1 LTEGLNVAIDVNT
14 AKANIK
20 AAIKTQAVS
29 LWGHNESDYEE
40 FATLLSDAI
49 GLALQT
55 VKETADVT
63 GVISGFETVPGGV
76 D

>member
-1 LTEGLNVAIDVNT
+1 MAINVDT
-14 AKANIK
+14 AKASIK

-29 LWGHNESDYEE
+29 LWGHTEPDYDD

-55 VKETADVT
+55 IKDTADVT
-63 GVISGFETVPGGV
+63 GVTSGSETVSGGV

>member
-1 LTEGLNVAIDVNT
+1 VAIDVNI
-14 AKANIK
+14 AKATIK
-20 AAIKTQAVS
+20 AAIKAQAVS
-29 LWGHNESDYEE
+29 LWGHTEPDYDD

-55 VKETADVT
+55 VKDNADVT
-63 GVISGFETVPGGV
+63 GVTSGSETVSGGV